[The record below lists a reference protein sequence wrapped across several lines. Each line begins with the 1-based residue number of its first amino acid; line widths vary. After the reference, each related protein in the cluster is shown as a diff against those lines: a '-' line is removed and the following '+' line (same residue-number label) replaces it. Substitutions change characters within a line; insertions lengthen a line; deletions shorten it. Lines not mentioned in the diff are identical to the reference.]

1 MGLLMIFLSG
11 VLFALGLG
19 ISGMTQPE
27 KVVSFLNV
35 VGEWD
40 SSLIFVMLGA
50 SMTYLTGYVFILKR
64 SKPAFA
70 QSFILPTRRD
80 IDPPLVY
87 GSLLFG
93 LGWGLVGFCPG
104 PALVALVT
112 GYDSVL
118 IFLLAM
124 GFGMY
129 AFEVIDSRFKG
140 DPDGGAGLI
149 IKS

>member
-1 MGLLMIFLSG
+1 MGSQSHFCHAWGIHD
-11 VLFALGLG
+11 LFDG
-19 ISGMTQPE
+19 IPVYSQTT
-27 KVVSFLNV
+27 KTHSAKSF
-35 VGEWD
+35 
-40 SSLIFVMLGA
+40 S
-50 SMTYLTGYVFILKR
+50 
-64 SKPAFA
+64 
-70 QSFILPTRRD
+70 LPTRRD
-80 IDPPLVY
+80 IDLPLVF

-118 IFLLAM
+118 IFVLAM

-140 DPDGGAGLI
+140 DPDGSAGLI
-149 IKS
+149 IQR

>member
-1 MGLLMIFLSG
+1 MGLLTIFLSG
-11 VLFALGLG
+11 ILFALGLG
-19 ISGMTQPE
+19 ISGMTQLE

-35 VGEWD
+35 VGDWD
-40 SSLIFVMLGA
+40 TSLIFVMLGV

-70 QSFILPTRRD
+70 KPFTLPTSRD
-80 IDPPLVY
+80 IDRPLAF

-112 GYDSVL
+112 GDDSVL
-118 IFLLAM
+118 MFLLAM

-129 AFEVIDSRFKG
+129 SFEVLDSRLKG

-149 IKS
+149 IKR

>member
-1 MGLLMIFLSG
+1 MIFLSG

-35 VGEWD
+35 VGDWNP
-40 SSLIFVMLGA
+40 SLIFVMLGA

-70 QSFILPTRRD
+70 RVFTLPTSRD
-80 IDPPLVY
+80 VDRPLVF

-104 PALVALVT
+104 PALVALAT

-129 AFEVIDSRFKG
+129 SFEVLDSRLKG

-149 IKS
+149 INS

>member
-1 MGLLMIFLSG
+1 MSLLTIFFSG

-35 VGEWD
+35 VGDWD
-40 SSLIFVMLGA
+40 PSLIFVMLGA

-70 QSFILPTRRD
+70 RSFTLPTSRD
-80 IDPPLVY
+80 IDRPLVF

-129 AFEVIDSRFKG
+129 SFEVLDSRLKG

-149 IKS
+149 IKR

>member
-27 KVVSFLNV
+27 KIVAFLNV

-40 SSLIFVMLGA
+40 PSLIFVMLGA
-50 SMTYLTGYVFILKR
+50 SMTYLTGYGFILKR
-64 SKPAFA
+64 SKPILAE
-70 QSFILPTRRD
+70 SFSLPTRRD
-80 IDPPLVY
+80 IDPPLVF

-118 IFLLAM
+118 IFVLAM

-129 AFEVIDSRFKG
+129 FFVMFYNNEIV
-140 DPDGGAGLI
+140 
-149 IKS
+149 

>member
-11 VLFALGLG
+11 VLYALGLG

-35 VGEWD
+35 LGDWD
-40 SSLIFVMLGA
+40 PSLIFVMLGA

-70 QSFILPTRRD
+70 RAFTLPTSRD
-80 IDPPLVY
+80 VDRPLVF

-104 PALVALVT
+104 PALVALAT

-129 AFEVIDSRFKG
+129 SFEVLDSRLKG

-149 IKS
+149 INS